1 MTTSTAKNPYANAKP
16 ATKPSLSSLKA
27 SFDKIKS
34 STLETIASLSGAG
47 DETSAQAARTKL
59 QPAIENTPVM
69 ETLLL
74 KEDKSSNNDGLKETF
89 ATFQCLIVGAEEFLS
104 QDKPS
109 LKDALSALEG
119 TAAAFAKMDEMMLG
133 SLSEESSSGKDND
146 ATAEKAIADT
156 KAADSSPT
164 KKRNADESAAADD
177 ERSPK
182 RHSPNKDENP
192 QDEEEKKEEEE
203 SAPAASDK
211 KEKEDPVAADPAVV
225 EEGKVIPAP
234 EKDDSPPVATT
245 KDPVAKDGDAKGTD
259 DAAADPAAVVEED
272 KKIIPAPEKKDDA
285 PPAVTTTTTKDQEV
299 AKEPKEDTGDAAK
312 EGTAPV
318 ANDAATANAE
328 NIAPSTTTEA
338 VSVSA

>member
-1 MTTSTAKNPYANAKP
+1 MTTNTAKNPYAIAKP

-34 STLETIASLSGAG
+34 STLETIASLSAAG
-47 DETSAQAARTKL
+47 DDETSAQAARTKL

-74 KEDKSSNNDGLKETF
+74 KDNKQEGLKETF

-119 TAAAFAKMDEMMLG
+119 TAAAFAKMDEMLG
-133 SLSEESSSGKDND
+133 SLSEESLGKDND
-146 ATAEKAIADT
+146 TTAEKAATDT
-156 KAADSSPT
+156 KAPPSPT
-164 KKRNADESAAADD
+164 KKRNADESAAPDD

-182 RHSPNKDENP
+182 RLSPNKDENP
-192 QDEEEKKEEEE
+192 QDEEEKKDEEKEE
-203 SAPAASDK
+203 SVPDASDK
-211 KEKEDPVAADPAVV
+211 KEKKDPVADPAVV

-234 EKDDSPPVATT
+234 EKDDVPPVATTT
-245 KDPVAKDGDAKGTD
+245 KDPVAKGTD
-259 DAAADPAAVVEED
+259 DVAADPAAVVEED
-272 KKIIPAPEKKDDA
+272 KKIIPAPEKKDDDA
-285 PPAVTTTTTKDQEV
+285 PPVVTTTTKDQEV
-299 AKEPKEDTGDAAK
+299 AKEPKEDTGDAK
-312 EGTAPV
+312 EDTAPV